1 MAITPCFYVA
11 DGKFFRL
18 LQNRISREIICIILT
33 VRACFHSNNTDM
45 RPSIAVEESLAA
57 LGHNIKMARLKRRLP
72 QAVLAERSGVGLSTL
87 AKIERGDTGVAIG
100 TVAAVLQALGLG
112 TPFAEI
118 GASDPLAQALDPA
131 DTVDLLY
138 NLGYRGRYQ
147 RTPVAVG
154 LHPPAYLGTGVD

>member
-1 MAITPCFYVA
+1 
-11 DGKFFRL
+11 
-18 LQNRISREIICIILT
+18 
-33 VRACFHSNNTDM
+33 M

-57 LGHNIKMARLKRRLP
+57 LGHNIRMARLKRRLP

-112 TPFAEI
+112 TPFSEV

-131 DTVDLLY
+131 ILPKRVRLK
-138 NLGYRGRYQ
+138 
-147 RTPVAVG
+147 TPR
-154 LHPPAYLGTGVD
+154 L

>member
-1 MAITPCFYVA
+1 MTN
-11 DGKFFRL
+11 FRW
-18 LQNRISREIICIILT
+18 NST
-33 VRACFHSNNTDM
+33 YM
-45 RPSIAVEESLAA
+45 RPSIAVEESLAT

-100 TVAAVLQALGLG
+100 TVASVLQALGLG

-131 DTVDLLY
+131 ILPKRVRLK
-138 NLGYRGRYQ
+138 
-147 RTPVAVG
+147 TPR
-154 LHPPAYLGTGVD
+154 L